1 MKGLPPVMRE
11 RKRYIAFR
19 LIFNHNISEPENSS
33 DSQKTEIETKDLA
46 LAIWHNLISLFG
58 DYYSANSGLWLEEFN
73 EEYGIL
79 RCYNHAV
86 DKIKVALTLTARV
99 SGENVI
105 PVILGVS
112 GTIKKC
118 KSKYIGGVKNA
129 DATNGL

>member
-1 MKGLPPVMRE
+1 MKGLPPVLRE

-19 LIFNHNISEPENSS
+19 LIFNHNISEPEDSS
-33 DSQKTEIETKDLA
+33 NLQRTEIETKDLA
-46 LAIWHNLISLFG
+46 LAIWNNLISLFG
-58 DYYSANSGLWLEEFN
+58 DYYSANSGVWLEEFN
-73 EEYGIL
+73 QEYGIL
-79 RCYNHAV
+79 RCHSHAV

-99 SGENVI
+99 SGVNMI

-129 DATNGL
+129 DAANGL